1 VFGRRG
7 KVRWQFE
14 QNRRSH
20 FRQILKQSGIKGHFC
35 LRLFLSEHV
44 DPFHQLLQL
53 VSIEPKPF
61 QSWLHSTLFAQEMD
75 GHAELRNQPCEV
87 GAQNRYTFLE
97 DPFAENTGHSFQDW
111 QKGCIWLC

>member
-44 DPFHQLLQL
+44 DPFH
-53 VSIEPKPF
+53 
-61 QSWLHSTLFAQEMD
+61 
-75 GHAELRNQPCEV
+75 
-87 GAQNRYTFLE
+87 
-97 DPFAENTGHSFQDW
+97 
-111 QKGCIWLC
+111 